1 MEQLTDLQRQIL
13 SEAKN
18 KAKMSPAQLDILR
31 KAKQENPDNPPAVEK
46 QRARKFFDGLTL
58 GFGEEI
64 EAGYRTFKPSGR
76 TASNRGDYNSKSG
89 QGYGQIRD
97 NIRSKKKAYENAHQV
112 ESMAYEVGGGLTN
125 ALLTKSPSG
134 VARIAGR
141 GALEGGIAGYGY
153 SEKDELEDT
162 GKGAAIGA
170 GAAGIGTAV
179 FGGLGK
185 ISNKIISAA
194 RDELGDGYTNRLQNY
209 LKDIVEQTGL
219 TEDQVV
225 AKIAQGETLSDDLQ
239 LGQTIKFLVSKG
251 GFTQKQ
257 IQDAA
262 KSRMKLT
269 RDDALNKMQQS
280 VTPDIEGGNI
290 FAGVKNNFDNLKQKE
305 SVSYDRLFKETNPP
319 VDDATAKQM
328 LAIVQR
334 SPESA
339 KLAQD
344 LSTLEGIVPFYTT
357 LDNGAIDMIRQPSLM
372 DAELLLRGVKDITDQ
387 SFRSSANNKGSAL
400 KSLAGRLQQD
410 LDAFSPDLKATRAN
424 SAARFSGKE
433 AYDLGRGKA
442 FTMNPDELSTVV
454 EDMSEVQIKNL
465 RAGYLEGIKNKAFK
479 KGSALADASNQDL
492 TQGLT
497 AKIVLGPDADDLIA
511 NMQRA
516 ANARRTNQIAN
527 PLSGS
532 ATAPQL
538 QQESKMKSAAAFGDM
553 VTHLKSGNF
562 VSAVSSLKQVIGTQQ
577 PGLSDAERGKIA
589 ETLFSQDPAFVRQM
603 LSGNPDTFSAVL
615 AQKLNDFGVGLQDAA
630 TRGALVQQS
639 SQYYSE

>member
-13 SEAKN
+13 NEAKSN
-18 KAKMSPAQLDILR
+18 AAMSPAQLDILR
-31 KAKQENPDNPPAVEK
+31 KAKQENSNPPAVEK
-46 QRARKFFDGLTL
+46 QRLRKFADGLTL

-64 EAGYRTFKPSGR
+64 EAGYRTFKPTGR
-76 TASNRGDYNSKSG
+76 TASNRGDYNSESG
-89 QGYGQIRD
+89 QGYAQTRD
-97 NIRSKKKAYENAHQV
+97 NIRSKKQAYEKAHPV
-112 ESMAYEVGGGLTN
+112 ESMAYEIGGGATN
-125 ALLTKSPSG
+125 ALLTKSPAG
-134 VARIAGR
+134 IGRIAAR

-153 SEKDELEDT
+153 AEQNGLEDT
-162 GKGAAIGA
+162 GMGAAIGA
-170 GAAGIGTAV
+170 GASAIATGV

-185 ISNKIISAA
+185 ISGKVVSTA
-194 RDELGDGYTNRLQNY
+194 RDELGDGYTNKLQNY
-209 LKDIVEQTGL
+209 LKEIVEQTGL

-225 AKIAQGETLSDDLQ
+225 AKIAQGDTLSDDIQ
-239 LGQTIKFLVSKG
+239 LSQTIKFLVSKG

-262 KSRMKLT
+262 KPRMQTT
-269 RDDALNKMQQS
+269 RDDALNAMQQS
-280 VTPDIEGGNI
+280 VAPDIQGGNV
-290 FAGVKNNFDNLKQKE
+290 FAGVKNNFDGLKKQE
-305 SVSYDRLFKETNPP
+305 TADYDRLFKETNPS

-328 LAIVQR
+328 LNIVQR
-334 SPESA
+334 SPDSA
-339 KLAQD
+339 KLAQE

-357 LDNGAIDMIRQPSLM
+357 LDNGAIDMIRQPSLK

-387 SFRSSANNKGSAL
+387 SFRSSANNKGTAL
-400 KSLAGRLQQD
+400 KSLAGRLQED

-433 AYDLGRGKA
+433 AYELGRGKA

-454 EDMSEVQIKNL
+454 EDMSQTQLKNL

-479 KGSALADASNQDL
+479 KGSALADASNEDL

-497 AKIVLGPDADDLIA
+497 AKIVLGSDSENLI
-511 NMQRA
+511 NKMQRA

-532 ATAPQL
+532 PTAPQM
-538 QQESKMKSAAAFGDM
+538 QQESKMQSAAAFGDM
-553 VTHLKSGNF
+553 VTHLKSGNII
-562 VSAVSSLKQVIGTQQ
+562 SAVSSLKKVIGTQQ

-589 ETLFSQDPAFVRQM
+589 DTLFSQDPDFVRQM

-615 AQKLNDFGVGLQDAA
+615 AQKLSSLGVLSQDIA
-630 TRGALVQQS
+630 TRGMIVQQS
-639 SQYYSE
+639 AQVDI